1 MKDIK
6 EYYSVGEFSKICNI
20 PTNTLR
26 YYDKI
31 GLIHPDKIGE
41 NNYRFYSKET
51 LAYIPVI
58 KYYKQM
64 GFSLEVIKE
73 LVDEN
78 SFVIHEKLF
87 KEKLER
93 LKEMENSIY
102 QKYAAIEGWLQLIAE
117 AELIRKNDVR
127 EVAVKYIEPST
138 FCCMEQNFNYNYKE
152 AIINIEFTN
161 YIESIGNEAA
171 GVIIL
176 NFPSSKSKLGREK
189 TKVTVMQQPV
199 LQVSHE
205 ADTKTFGGQVFACC
219 YHIGSHE
226 TIGNTYNKIYNWA
239 CKNNYICDEESYE
252 RFLIDYWTTQ
262 NAECF
267 VTEILIKIEKN
278 I

>member
-6 EYYSVGEFSKICNI
+6 EYYSVGRFSKICNI

-87 KEKLER
+87 KEKLEK
-93 LKEMENSIY
+93 LKEIENGIY
-102 QKYAAIEGWLQLIAE
+102 QKYAAIEGWLQLITE

-161 YIESIGNEAA
+161 YIESINNQAA

-176 NFPSSKSKLGREK
+176 NFPSSKSKLAREK
-189 TKVTVMQQPV
+189 TKVTIMQQTILNV
-199 LQVSHE
+199 TNE
-205 ADTKTFGGQVFACC
+205 TKTKTFGGQVFACC
-219 YHIGSHE
+219 YHIGSYE
-226 TIGNTYNKIYNWA
+226 TIENTYHKIYDWA
-239 CKNNYICDEESYE
+239 SQNNYSCDDESYE

-262 NAECF
+262 NTDCF